1 MTKTEKLEH
10 LFTEWEKHNPKYKG
24 PYVKDGIINQ
34 EEWDKTTPKI
44 LFVTKEPNH
53 RNNPQATDLRQ
64 EWNDGEHNYMFAWR
78 IAEWTFGI
86 YHSFKRPFSELYGEK
101 DSYLKYLQKTAVLNI
116 KKDAGG
122 STVTASTITTTF
134 ENDKDFICK
143 QIDII
148 SPDIIINCQ
157 SFNDHITDN
166 LYESDSFWI
175 KTEYGTYI
183 KNWKGRKV
191 IDFYHP
197 SSRTPPPASYALL
210 KDIFLSKPFQSL

>member
-10 LFTEWEKHNPKYKG
+10 LFKEWEQHNKEYKKS
-24 PYVKDGIINQ
+24 YVKDGIID
-34 EEWDKTTPKI
+34 EETWDKTTPKI

-53 RNNPQATDLRQ
+53 GNHPQATDLRQ
-64 EWNDGEHNYMFAWR
+64 VWREGEHNYMFAWR
-78 IAEWTFGI
+78 IAEWSFGI
-86 YHSFKRPFSELYGEK
+86 YHEFKKPFSELYK
-101 DSYLKYLQKTAVLNI
+101 NHSSYLTYLQKIAVINI

-122 STVTASTITTTF
+122 SSVAASTITTTF
-134 ENDKDFICK
+134 KNDKEFIWK
-143 QIDII
+143 QINII
-148 SPDIIINCQ
+148 NPDIIINCQ
-157 SFNDHITDN
+157 SFNDHVTDN
-166 LYESDSFWI
+166 LYVSDTPWI
-175 KTEYGTYI
+175 KMEYGTHI